1 MKKGFFAAILAL
13 TALFTLTSAQVE
25 ARHHRHCYGGPRSS
39 FSVNFVAPPPAP
51 AYYYAPAPVVYTQ
64 PAPVVYTQPAPVYYV
79 ERPCYTSPAPAI
91 MGFGLGL
98 GLGLLCR

>member
-25 ARHHRHCYGGPRSS
+25 ARHHRHCCGGPRSN

-51 AYYYAPAPVVYTQ
+51 AYYYAAPAYPVAY
-64 PAPVVYTQPAPVYYV
+64 APPAPVYYV
-79 ERPCYTSPAPAI
+79 ERPCYVSPAPAI